1 MAVLWTRRQVDAPPT
16 RVWEILA
23 AFDRLAHWAPAI
35 DHTSYLTTQRDGVGT
50 ARRVQVKRTTL
61 VETVTEWE
69 PGSALAY
76 DIEGLPP
83 FVPPVSN
90 RWTLRATDGG
100 TEVTLATTLGGG
112 DSVPARLIERLL
124 GRPLRRSARMLMD
137 GLAAAAPRA
146 AG

>member
-1 MAVLWTRRQVDAPPT
+1 MAVLWTRRQLDAPPT

-90 RWTLRATDGG
+90 RWTLRAADTG
-100 TEVTLATTLGGG
+100 TEVTLATTVSDADRG
-112 DSVPARLIERLL
+112 PARLIQRIVS
-124 GRPLRRSARMLMD
+124 RPLRRSAELLVD
-137 GLAAAAPRA
+137 ALQAAAERPP
-146 AG
+146 G